1 MIYLELFLGFFQIG
15 LFSIGGG
22 YASLPLIQSQVVE
35 KHGWLTLTQFTDII
49 TISQMTPGPIAINAS
64 TFVGVQVGGIP
75 GALIATFG
83 CVLPSFIIVLTLG
96 FFYYKYRDL
105 KAVNGVLQGMKPAVV
120 AMIASAGLSITILA
134 LFGAN
139 TILSSFKDINFI
151 AVGIFSLGLFIL
163 RKFKLNPI
171 YVILGSGI
179 VGIIVY
185 QFV

>member
-15 LFSIGGG
+15 LSSIGGG
-22 YASLPLIQSQVVE
+22 YASLPMIQSQVVE

-49 TISQMTPGPIAINAS
+49 TIAEMTPGPIAINGS
-64 TFVGVQVGGIP
+64 TFIGVQVGGIP

-83 CVLPSFIIVLTLG
+83 CVLPSFLIVLTLG

-134 LFGAN
+134 LFGSSS
-139 TILSSFKDINFI
+139 ILSSFKDINFI
-151 AVGIFSLGLFIL
+151 AIGIFLVGLL
-163 RKFKLNPI
+163 VLKKFKPNPI
-171 YVILGSGI
+171 YIILGSGV
-179 VGIIVY
+179 VGLIVY